1 VEGSRLVGWLPLIP
15 LLPFLGFV
23 LNGLFGKRAG
33 RTFVSWVGVGTP
45 LVAFAVALATF
56 LALGVEDRSTVVV
69 ARGGPLRTT
78 IKMQL
83 EQAQLPLIE
92 GREDVVEGV
101 IRVRAPVARVQEVLK
116 RLGNAVTVMASAE
129 RAPRSWHG
137 PGVREGAFERDIPW
151 ISVGGFQSSFRFV
164 LDRLS
169 GVLVLVVLG
178 VGSLIHI
185 YSLSYMETEDRGGFA
200 RYFAYLNFFTA
211 MMLVL
216 VLAGDLLLMFVGWE
230 GVGLASYLLIG
241 FGYTEDW
248 KAAAGMKAFVVNRI
262 GDLGFILGVLA
273 LATASIADGQATHT
287 VATLNMDHLNALAL
301 AGKIAP
307 FTLGAAALCLFLGA
321 TGKSAQIPLFV
332 WLPDAMAGPTPVS
345 ALIHAATMVT
355 AGVYMC
361 CRMHPIFDHASVGGV
376 PVLGIIALVGALTA
390 IYAAT
395 SACGQDDV
403 KKVLAYSTVSQLG
416 YMFVGV
422 GVGAYGAAIFHLVTH
437 AFFKALLFLGAGAL
451 IHATG
456 TQDLKKM
463 GGLRGPLKTTYWTM
477 AVGAAALAG
486 IPGFAGFFSKDM
498 ILGHAFERAM
508 DGPWQWGLVYVLGVV
523 GGFLTAFYSMR
534 LIVLA
539 FFGKPGDAA
548 AHAHESPPNMTVP
561 LVVLAVLAIL
571 GGLLGLPAVG
581 VPAGA
586 SLALPHFLD
595 PILGTGAHAA
605 SGTVPAAA
613 AEHAESASREV
624 MAMLISTIAALGG
637 AFVGWTAYAKGGLP
651 VITEAETGQG
661 ALGPLKPVLASAWG
675 IDGLYYRVFVDP
687 LMGMASWL
695 WEYVDTAFLDRG
707 LVDGVG
713 RLARGFGELVT
724 SFQTGRVARYAAYVA
739 VGAVA
744 VLAVMVLS

>member
-1 VEGSRLVGWLPLIP
+1 
-15 LLPFLGFV
+15 
-23 LNGLFGKRAG
+23 
-33 RTFVSWVGVGTP
+33 
-45 LVAFAVALATF
+45 
-56 LALGVEDRSTVVV
+56 
-69 ARGGPLRTT
+69 
-78 IKMQL
+78 
-83 EQAQLPLIE
+83 
-92 GREDVVEGV
+92 
-101 IRVRAPVARVQEVLK
+101 
-116 RLGNAVTVMASAE
+116 
-129 RAPRSWHG
+129 
-137 PGVREGAFERDIPW
+137 
-151 ISVGGFQSSFRFV
+151 
-164 LDRLS
+164 
-169 GVLVLVVLG
+169 
-178 VGSLIHI
+178 
-185 YSLSYMETEDRGGFA
+185 METEDRGGFA

-211 MMLVL
+211 MMLLL

-361 CRMHPIFDHASVGGV
+361 CRMHPIFDHAYVGGV
-376 PVLGIIALVGALTA
+376 PVLGIIAVVGALTA
-390 IYAAT
+390 LYAAT

-416 YMFVGV
+416 FMFLGV

-463 GGLRGPLKTTYWTM
+463 GGLRGPLKTTFWTM

-498 ILGHAFERAM
+498 ILGHAFDRAM
-508 DGPWQWGLVYVLGVV
+508 DGPWQWGLVYAFGVIAA
-523 GGFLTAFYSMR
+523 FLTAFYSMR
-534 LIVLA
+534 LHRARLLREA
-539 FFGKPGDAA
+539 RRRRRSRARGA
-548 AHAHESPPNMTVP
+548 SNMTVP
-561 LVVLAVLAIL
+561 LVILAVLSIL
-571 GGLLGLPAVG
+571 GDLLGLPAVG
-581 VPAGA
+581 VPASA

-595 PILGTGAHAA
+595 PILGVGAHGTLHGSVPVTEHVEARAA
-605 SGTVPAAA
+605 
-613 AEHAESASREV
+613 R
-624 MAMLISTIAALGG
+624 
-637 AFVGWTAYAKGGLP
+637 
-651 VITEAETGQG
+651 
-661 ALGPLKPVLASAWG
+661 
-675 IDGLYYRVFVDP
+675 
-687 LMGMASWL
+687 SW
-695 WEYVDTAFLDRG
+695 R
-707 LVDGVG
+707 
-713 RLARGFGELVT
+713 
-724 SFQTGRVARYAAYVA
+724 S
-739 VGAVA
+739 
-744 VLAVMVLS
+744 